1 MRLLKI
7 VAVPA
12 AIALLMAPASATEA
26 SVRSK
31 ILGKIQ
37 KSNLAQAQKAEVLA
51 QSSDAKC
58 VGKNCP
64 PCKVKFGEN
73 GGECPDGE
81 KQYNPDEFKDREGLY
96 IFPDVAIINIQPING
111 LPSPSTDYVD
121 ISQPPYISEDPVPE
135 VLYNDIVSD
144 GANSG
149 DYFTGDE
156 NSNNNSS
163 FDGYDSPANESASD
177 IVTDIL
183 DNAGVSEGTQDTVAN
198 NIENL
203 PENVQDDLV
212 DALESVPESQQE
224 DLLNAI
230 VESGEI
236 PSPAEA

>member
-73 GGECPDGE
+73 GGECPKDE

-96 IFPDVAIINIQPING
+96 IFPDVAIINIQPIG
-111 LPSPSTDYVD
+111 EVSPSTDY
-121 ISQPPYISEDPVPE
+121 IPQPPYITEDPVPE
-135 VLYNDIVSD
+135 VLYNDVSDLTNGVNDIVSD
-144 GANSG
+144 GGNSG

-163 FDGYDSPANESASD
+163 FDGYDSPANDSAAD
-177 IVTDIL
+177 IVSDIL
-183 DNAGVSEGTQDTVAN
+183 DNAGVSEGT
-198 NIENL
+198 
-203 PENVQDDLV
+203 
-212 DALESVPESQQE
+212 
-224 DLLNAI
+224 
-230 VESGEI
+230 
-236 PSPAEA
+236 